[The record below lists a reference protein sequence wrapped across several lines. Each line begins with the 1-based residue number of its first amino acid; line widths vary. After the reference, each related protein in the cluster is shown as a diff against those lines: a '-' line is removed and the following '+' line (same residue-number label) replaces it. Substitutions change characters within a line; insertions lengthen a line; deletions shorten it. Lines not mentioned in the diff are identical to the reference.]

1 MIHQSCAGFQFQKVD
16 HWKIPLHSPTSMKQ
30 LEFMTHK
37 RIAEIIHEIRAAA
50 SSNLCYITAQAAATV
65 SSRETSYKRAYP
77 IT

>member
-1 MIHQSCAGFQFQKVD
+1 
-16 HWKIPLHSPTSMKQ
+16 MKQ

-77 IT
+77 ITWLPPAWTVSEILPISPMLPPP